1 MRGVGSRTSAAEW
14 PLCPANGSAFGDA
27 RDMRIGIL
35 GSGLMGAKLGTLLA
49 RMGHQVVFSYS
60 RSEAKLR
67 SLARKARGARAGSP
81 REAADSDV
89 VVLAVHWSRLDDVLK
104 QARGLRGKI
113 VISCVLPMNADDTEL
128 VIGRTTSGAEQ
139 LARKARGARLV
150 AAFQTIPSEVLPGVF
165 RHRSRSRRPSLVY
178 CGDDARAKKVAAGLI
193 RELGFDP
200 VDLGPL
206 RLARYAEP
214 FGLLVAR
221 EAYEGRRGPEVAYR
235 FERFHDGT

>member
-1 MRGVGSRTSAAEW
+1 
-14 PLCPANGSAFGDA
+14 
-27 RDMRIGIL
+27 MRIGII
-35 GSGLMGAKLGTLLA
+35 GSGLIGAKLGTLLA
-49 RMGHQVVFSYS
+49 RAGHEVVFSYS

-67 SLARKARGARAGSP
+67 SLARKARGNARAGSP
-81 REAADSDV
+81 REAAESDV
-89 VVLAVHWSRLDDVLK
+89 VVLAVHWSRVSDALK
-104 QARGLRGKI
+104 QARGLSGKV

-128 VIGRTTSGAEQ
+128 VIGRTSSGAET
-139 LARKARGARLV
+139 LARKARKARLV

-165 RHRSRSRRPSLVY
+165 RNRTRARRPSLVY
-178 CGDDARAKKVAAGLI
+178 CGDDATAKKVAAGLI

-235 FERFHDGT
+235 FERFPGGK